1 MKISADAYHRQ
12 GLILQQKAMNIEI
25 RAMKAAKS
33 MLSLNPSI
41 DHIVANLNQVK
52 TAIEIIDEF
61 VLPNKCE
68 KGSYISYSE
77 FG

>member
-1 MKISADAYHRQ
+1 
-12 GLILQQKAMNIEI
+12 
-25 RAMKAAKS
+25 MKAAKS